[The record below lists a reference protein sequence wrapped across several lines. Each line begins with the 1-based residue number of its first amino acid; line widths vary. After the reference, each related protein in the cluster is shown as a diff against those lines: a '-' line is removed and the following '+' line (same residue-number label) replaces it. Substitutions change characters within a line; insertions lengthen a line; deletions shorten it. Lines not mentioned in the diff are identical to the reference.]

1 MSARRRN
8 PRFRLVK
15 MSEVAIA
22 VWEWDGAGAPIL
34 LVHAAG
40 LHGRCWDQVV
50 ERLASHR
57 RVLAVDCRG
66 HGRSSVPDPP
76 YPWSRLAADLV
87 ELIDEL
93 ELEGVVGVGHSMGGH
108 LVARVAAARPARFDR
123 VVLLDPAI
131 VTPELLELIRS
142 AQDRIPQVRR
152 RSRWASAE
160 EMAAHLATRDA
171 FKQWDPST
179 LADYCRY
186 GLRPASDG
194 DGLTLACPP
203 SVESAIYLG
212 QAEPDIYDL
221 VRSIQLPVRI
231 VRCRERPLGAPMTD
245 FSYSPT
251 RPDLVHEFPNATEQH
266 LRNARHFFPMEN
278 STLGAALIDG
288 ASA

>member
-1 MSARRRN
+1 L
-8 PRFRLVK
+8 RLVET
-15 MSEVAIA
+15 SEVAIA
-22 VWEWDGAGAPIL
+22 LWEWEGADPPLL

-50 ERLASHR
+50 KRLASQR

-66 HGRSSVPDPP
+66 HGHSSVPDPP

-87 ELIDEL
+87 DLVDEL
-93 ELEGVVGVGHSMGGH
+93 ELDGVVGVGHSMGGH

-123 VVLLDPAI
+123 LVLLDPAI
-131 VTPELLELIRS
+131 VPPELLELIRS
-142 AQDRIPQVRR
+142 AHDRIPPVRR
-152 RSRWASAE
+152 RSRWASAA
-160 EMAAHLATRDA
+160 EMAAHLATRDT
-171 FKQWDPST
+171 FKHWDPAT

-212 QAEPDIYDL
+212 QAEPDIDDL
-221 VRSIQLPVRI
+221 VRSIEVPVRI
-231 VRCRERPLGAPMTD
+231 VRCRERPLDTPMTD

-251 RPDLVHEFPNATEQH
+251 RPDLVDVFPNATEEH
-266 LRNARHFFPMEN
+266 LLDTRHFFPMEDPKLAA
-278 STLGAALIDG
+278 TLIE
-288 ASA
+288 SATP